1 MSSFGSCPKVIPNG
15 WQGRYTW
22 NTHKFFAPYKDK
34 PLVCSFNSLYKMVST
49 CAYLDSGSIPWASC
63 KKKKINLL
71 GSETVLDS
79 EQWVSYPDVQ
89 LTLLDPVLLG
99 WLSVAVCMFLR
110 AGDVKIRIAHGYRNR
125 SYPCFPPLLY
135 EFKAKTHTHKKKNKS
150 KKPIPKHRKLRTLT
164 SYCRLWGL
172 CKWTVVYKLLIY
184 LPKEVQVMN
193 KKHRP
198 LA

>member
-1 MSSFGSCPKVIPNG
+1 MRIFGF
-15 WQGRYTW
+15 W
-22 NTHKFFAPYKDK
+22 
-34 PLVCSFNSLYKMVST
+34 FNSLGF
-49 CAYLDSGSIPWASC
+49 LQ
-63 KKKKINLL
+63 KKKINLL

-135 EFKAKTHTHKKKNKS
+135 EFKAKTHTHKKKKKNPKNQYQNTENWELWLAIAACEAYASGLWYTSCSYTCQKKS
-150 KKPIPKHRKLRTLT
+150 KLWTKSIDLWLR
-164 SYCRLWGL
+164 
-172 CKWTVVYKLLIY
+172 
-184 LPKEVQVMN
+184 
-193 KKHRP
+193 
-198 LA
+198 